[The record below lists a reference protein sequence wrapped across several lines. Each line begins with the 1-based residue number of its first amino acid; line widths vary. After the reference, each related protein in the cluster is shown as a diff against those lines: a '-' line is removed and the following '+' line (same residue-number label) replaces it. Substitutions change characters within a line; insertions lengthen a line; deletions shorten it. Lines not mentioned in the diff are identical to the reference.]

1 MSRVKG
7 AVNALKRR
15 RSILKAAKGFKW
27 GRKSK
32 ERLARQ
38 ALLKAWSNAFNGRKE
53 LKQNFRRLWQVK
65 IGAATKAQG
74 ISYSQFINDLTK
86 SKIALDRKTLADLAE
101 HQPEVFNKILATASK
116 TKTPTA

>member
-38 ALLKAWSNAFNGRKE
+38 ALLKAWSNMFNGRKE
-53 LKQNFRRLWQVK
+53 KKQTFRRLWQVK
-65 IGAATKAQG
+65 IGAATRASG
-74 ISYSQFINDLTK
+74 VSYSQFINDLNK
-86 SKIALDRKTLADLAE
+86 ANVGLDRKILADIAE
-101 HQPEVFNKILATASK
+101 HQPEIFEKILTLTSK
-116 TKTPTA
+116 TK